1 MRMTKNRG
9 CAFKVVDT
17 GGVRYYTSPEVRGLR
32 ILPGVCMKTKGTG
45 REPPPLAGR
54 IAGAA
59 DSTAGN
65 AGSRRNGG
73 NR

>member
-45 REPPPLAGR
+45 AEPPAAGRADRRGGGQHGGECREPEKWR
-54 IAGAA
+54 E
-59 DSTAGN
+59 
-65 AGSRRNGG
+65 
-73 NR
+73 

>member
-1 MRMTKNRG
+1 MTKNRG

-17 GGVRYYTSPEVRGLR
+17 GGVRYYTSPEVRGLADFAR
-32 ILPGVCMKTKGTG
+32 CLHENERDGGGSPL
-45 REPPPLAGR
+45 PLAGR